1 MPVQPCRLQMRT
13 QADLCA
19 MCRRWVSQD
28 KMPHSVSEP
37 PTSVDVQ
44 AIAALLKALVAA
56 VHKP

>member
-1 MPVQPCRLQMRT
+1 MCT
-13 QADLCA
+13 QADLYA
-19 MCRRWVSQD
+19 SCRRWVSQD

-44 AIAALLKALVAA
+44 AVAALLKTLVVA